1 MSDTIYTTPKS
12 DKMRTAEELR
22 RRKNSKQ
29 IITLNLLLLGEPGI
43 GKHSLLENL
52 ANNNPSS
59 SVIKIVPEDEGASYN
74 TLRFE
79 SSIVKIKNELTSS
92 IILNVTSAD
101 IMNQLNSTS
110 TPKKIREYIETQF
123 NLFLS
128 DEFRVQ
134 RKQEHNGTSDKRLH
148 ACIFFINGNA
158 KGLHTQEIDTLKE
171 ISSLINVI
179 LVIGKADRFNT
190 AEIKNLKRRINEDIQ
205 KHDIKIFDFNGDY
218 LDDIFEDCEHI
229 LVKDFQPFTIIL
241 GNILSKPGRQLYRQ
255 NVCSKIP
262 VDDIRISNL
271 SYLKGIILG
280 SHIQELQTSTN
291 TIIYEKFRTKT
302 LLERQNEINI
312 KNDFHENDPN
322 KISEEA
328 TLSPLFLTMEQSP
341 QGLTMIPETD
351 ILVGKELQ
359 EKNKIIEAYQKKINT
374 LEKIIQHSN
383 DSSPTTK
390 VTLCDLDGTF

>member
-1 MSDTIYTTPKS
+1 
-12 DKMRTAEELR
+12 MRTAEELR

-29 IITLNLLLLGEPGI
+29 IITFNLLLLGEPGI
-43 GKHSLLENL
+43 GKNSFLENL
-52 ANNNPSS
+52 AINNPSS
-59 SVIKIVPEDEGASYN
+59 SVIKIVPEDEGTNNN

-110 TPKKIREYIETQF
+110 APKKIREYIETQL
-123 NLFLS
+123 NSFLT
-128 DEFRVQ
+128 DEFRVL
-134 RKQEHNGTSDKRLH
+134 RNQEYNGHSDKRLH
-148 ACIFFINGNA
+148 ACIFFVNGNA

-179 LVIGKADRFNT
+179 LAIGKADRFNT
-190 AEIKNLKRRINEDIQ
+190 NEIKNLKRRINEDII
-205 KHDIKIFDFNGDY
+205 KNDIKIFDFNDDY

-229 LVKDFQPFTIIL
+229 LVKEFQPFTVIS
-241 GNILSKPGRQLYRQ
+241 GNILSKPGKELYRQ
-255 NVCSKIP
+255 NVCSKMH
-262 VDDIRISNL
+262 VDDIKISNL

-291 TIIYEKFRTKT
+291 SIIYEKFRTKI

-312 KNDFHENDPN
+312 KNDIPESDPD
-322 KISEEA
+322 KIMEEA
-328 TLSPLFLTMEQSP
+328 TLSPLYLTMEQSP
-341 QGLTMIPETD
+341 QGLTMIPDAD
-351 ILVGKELQ
+351 IMVGKELQ
-359 EKNKIIEAYQKKINT
+359 EKNKIIEAYQRKIDA

-390 VTLCDLDGTF
+390 VTFCELEGTI

>member
-1 MSDTIYTTPKS
+1 
-12 DKMRTAEELR
+12 MRTAEELR

-43 GKHSLLENL
+43 GKHSFLENL

-59 SVIKIVPEDEGASYN
+59 NVIKIVPEDEGGNQN

-123 NLFLS
+123 NSFLN

-158 KGLHTQEIDTLKE
+158 KGLHIQEIDILKE

-190 AEIKNLKRRINEDIQ
+190 KELENLKERINEDVM
-205 KHDIKIFDFNGDY
+205 KNDINIFDFNDDY
-218 LDDIFEDCEHI
+218 LDDIFEDCEHV
-229 LVKDFQPFTIIL
+229 LVKDFQPFSVIS
-241 GNILSKPGRQLYRQ
+241 GNILSKPGRLLYRQ

-291 TIIYEKFRTKT
+291 TIIYEKFRTKI
-302 LLERQNEINI
+302 LLGRQNEINI
-312 KNDFHENDPN
+312 KNDFPESDPN

-341 QGLTMIPETD
+341 QGLTMIPDAD
-351 ILVGKELQ
+351 IMVGKELQ
-359 EKNKIIEAYQKKINT
+359 EKNKIIEAYQKKIDV

-390 VTLCDLDGTF
+390 VTLCDLEGTF